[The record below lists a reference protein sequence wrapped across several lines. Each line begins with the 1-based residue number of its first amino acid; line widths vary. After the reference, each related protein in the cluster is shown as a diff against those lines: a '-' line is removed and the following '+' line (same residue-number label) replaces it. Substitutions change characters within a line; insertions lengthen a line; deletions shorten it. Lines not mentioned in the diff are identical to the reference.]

1 MAKLFGFSI
10 EDTEPLSPNA
20 VSPVP
25 PNNEDGVDHYM
36 SSGFFGSYVDLEG
49 VYRTEFELIKR
60 YREMALHP
68 EVDGA
73 IEDIVNEA
81 IVSDTNDTPVS
92 IELSKLNASDG
103 IKKKIRQEFKYILD
117 LLDFDKKSHEIYRN
131 WYVDGRLYYHK
142 IIDLKNPHEGI
153 QELRYIDATKI
164 RHIRQ
169 QKKKQND
176 KFVNI
181 PLVKT
186 DNPMDFD
193 FPEIE

>member
-103 IKKKIRQEFKYILD
+103 IKKKIRQEFKHILE

-131 WYVDGRLYYHK
+131 WYIDGRLYYHK
-142 IIDLKNPHEGI
+142 VIDLKNPEAGI
-153 QELRYIDATKI
+153 QELRYIDAMKM
-164 RHIRQ
+164 R
-169 QKKKQND
+169 
-176 KFVNI
+176 
-181 PLVKT
+181 
-186 DNPMDFD
+186 
-193 FPEIE
+193 